1 MNQNQET
8 IKEPNLA
15 VDEIEDEIIYVSKS
29 EIKRDAEELK
39 KLGIELVN
47 LSKNEIVKIPL
58 DEDLQIGRASCR
70 ERV

>member
-47 LSKNEIVKIPL
+47 LSKNEIVKK
-58 DEDLQIGRASCR
+58 IGRASCR